1 MDLSK
6 YRELYSDEA
15 QRHLCAFE
23 GGLEVLTNSP
33 QGSESLEDL
42 CRAAHTLRGMSA
54 TMGYDRVALL
64 AGEAEMLVERVR
76 EGAVP
81 LSGKLA
87 DVLSDCLRA
96 LRMLVLEATEGRATE
111 VELGNLLHQIG
122 AYGDEEGG

>member
-64 AGEAEMLVERVR
+64 AGEAEILMERVR
-76 EGAVP
+76 EGTVP

-87 DVLSDCLRA
+87 DLLSDCLSA
-96 LRMLVLEATEGRATE
+96 LRMLVLEATEDRATE
-111 VELGNLLHQIG
+111 VQVSTLLQRMR
-122 AYGDEEGG
+122 AYGDEEGI